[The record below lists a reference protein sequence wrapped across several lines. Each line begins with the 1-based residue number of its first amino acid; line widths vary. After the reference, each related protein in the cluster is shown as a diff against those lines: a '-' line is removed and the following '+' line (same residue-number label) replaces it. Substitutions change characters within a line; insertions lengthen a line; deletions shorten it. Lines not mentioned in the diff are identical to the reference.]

1 MHLTAIAY
9 SRNAGGFQG
18 AMFVPE
24 ILQENLQEEMM
35 SNASAAIT
43 WSKKRRCGMGAEVA
57 GVCAIVL
64 TIVVIGCTAARRQA
78 WQAHV
83 KRKFTKFC
91 RGPTIFAF
99 PVQAVLLKYCTG

>member
-1 MHLTAIAY
+1 
-9 SRNAGGFQG
+9 
-18 AMFVPE
+18 MFVPE

-35 SNASAAIT
+35 SNATATIT

-64 TIVVIGCTAARRQA
+64 TCRHQLHYGGRRGMPT
-78 WQAHV
+78 V

-91 RGPTIFAF
+91 TISSAGS
-99 PVQAVLLKYCTG
+99 AVLLKNRVGTLVHALRKRHVW